1 MRIWFFNEKEG
12 MFKNVDDFEKEKLND
27 GKLHLHILM
36 ECVDGLSWLMKNNR
50 KITIKKSTIFDMIAG
65 DYVMDDVI
73 IEALTNHLQA
83 HIRRLGKS
91 KQSMVSELIKNIDK
105 RVHYCNKSLDS
116 LNFNKW
122 EHIDL
127 ENSDLE

>member
-1 MRIWFFNEKEG
+1 M
-12 MFKNVDDFEKEKLND
+12 V
-27 GKLHLHILM
+27 
-36 ECVDGLSWLMKNNR
+36 
-50 KITIKKSTIFDMIAG
+50 AG

-105 RVHYCNKSLDS
+105 RVHYLQKSLDS
-116 LNFNKW
+116 LNFDRW